1 MRPGISSTSLKVSDT
16 HWAVLTSL
24 NSQRSI
30 LAGRRRTGRHP
41 RGLTSDPGASRPV
54 VRCKATGVEGLLAAG

>member
-16 HWAVLTSL
+16 HWAVLTAL

-30 LAGRRRTGRHP
+30 LAGRTCTGRHP
-41 RGLTSDPGASRPV
+41 KGLTSDLGHPV
-54 VRCKATGVEGLLAAG
+54 QLSSGRLPV